1 MTVFARVVFAL
12 PLDQSFSYA
21 VPEQFRAAAKPG
33 SRVVAPLGTRR
44 QNGFIVGLTTE
55 PPPPGVKV
63 KELIQVLDDR
73 PFHDE
78 RFLEFTGQLSAEYR
92 SSWGEVLQAS
102 LPPSLAFKTKT
113 SVLLTDLGR
122 AGPGGRPEVFGHGV

>member
-21 VPEQFRAAAKPG
+21 VPEESRAAAKPG
-33 SRVVAPLGTRR
+33 ARVVAPLGTRR

-63 KELIQVLDDR
+63 KELIQVLDDSLPGRVR
-73 PFHDE
+73 PGQLDRVLAVAALVDE
-78 RFLEFTGQLSAEYR
+78 RGA
-92 SSWGEVLQAS
+92 VA
-102 LPPSLAFKTKT
+102 
-113 SVLLTDLGR
+113 
-122 AGPGGRPEVFGHGV
+122 